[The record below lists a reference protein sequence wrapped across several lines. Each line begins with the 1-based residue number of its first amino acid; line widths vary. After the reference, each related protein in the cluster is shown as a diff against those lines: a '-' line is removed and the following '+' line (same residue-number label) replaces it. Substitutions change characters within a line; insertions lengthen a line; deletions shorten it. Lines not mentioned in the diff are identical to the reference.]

1 MTRSPIELS
10 WTAKKEK
17 NTCQRP
23 DASEQVGQRGEV
35 VVEVDESEVGRSGNN
50 LLANFPI
57 FDDDHQGPT
66 GI

>member
-1 MTRSPIELS
+1 MSELS
-10 WTAKKEK
+10 WTAKKET
-17 NTCQRP
+17 NTSQRS
-23 DASEQVGQRGEV
+23 DASEQVGQRVEV
-35 VVEVDESEVGRSGNN
+35 VVEVDEVGRSGNN